1 MSDLQDLENELA
13 NEVETES
20 PKEGLQNP
28 NPAQPFVKSR
38 DPDFSTPS
46 DDGPDSSG
54 DSALS
59 EDFDNLAIEIAKL
72 KDALA
77 RSQADYKNL
86 VTRTERERLEMGE
99 YVTEK
104 LVVKLLPSFDNLER
118 LLSGTP
124 EAERTGVLYEGVKS
138 TFAGLV
144 RALESVGVSSFESAG
159 QPLDPAFHEAVAQVP
174 GAEGTVVVEF
184 EKGYKLR
191 EKVIRH
197 AKVTVGN
204 GAEA

>member
-1 MSDLQDLENELA
+1 MSDLQDLENELENA
-13 NEVETES
+13 QE
-20 PKEGLQNP
+20 PLQDSNP
-28 NPAQPFVKSR
+28 SQSFVKST
-38 DPDFSTPS
+38 DQNPS
-46 DDGPDSSG
+46 EVPASNLGD
-54 DSALS
+54 DSALAA
-59 EDFDNLAIEIAKL
+59 DFDNLAIEIAKL
-72 KDALA
+72 KDTLA

-86 VTRTERERLEMGE
+86 VARTERERNEMGE

-174 GAEGTVVVEF
+174 GAEGAVVVEF

-204 GAEA
+204 GTEA

>member
-1 MSDLQDLENELA
+1 MSDFQDLENELA
-13 NEVETES
+13 NDVETES
-20 PKEGLQNP
+20 PKEGFQNP
-28 NPAQPFVKSR
+28 NPAQPFVES
-38 DPDFSTPS
+38 PDQNPSEVPTST
-46 DDGPDSSG
+46 SG
-54 DSALS
+54 DGSALAA
-59 EDFDNLAIEIAKL
+59 DFDNLAAEIAKL
-72 KDALA
+72 KDTLA

-138 TFAGLV
+138 TFTGLV

-174 GAEGTVVVEF
+174 GTEGTVVVEF
-184 EKGYKLR
+184 EKGYKLH

-197 AKVTVGN
+197 AKVTV
-204 GAEA
+204 

>member
-46 DDGPDSSG
+46 GDGPDSSG

-72 KDALA
+72 KDTLA

-174 GAEGTVVVEF
+174 
-184 EKGYKLR
+184 
-191 EKVIRH
+191 
-197 AKVTVGN
+197 
-204 GAEA
+204 